1 MRKERKTRVSF
12 FVNLMESLNMKKPIL
27 LLVYISAMLTQSCGS
42 DKTEESSGSTSP
54 KVEEVSG
61 SEDTVVDSVAA
72 PVEESTRDITV
83 NEEGVK

>member
-42 DKTEESSGSTSP
+42 DKTEESSGTTSP